1 MVIIHQAETFL
12 ENIMSFNIF
21 DENTYLSNNP
31 DVKAAVNAKSITS
44 GLEHFQKYG
53 LKEGRVAVSPYYDE
67 KLYLEKNPDVAAAV
81 KAGTFKSGLEH
92 YIQYGEAEGRSP
104 GAFDEQ
110 AYLKLYP
117 DVAAAVKAGVVS
129 SGLDHYIK
137 YGQNESNRVAVLSG
151 TTENDTLTALAKAGK
166 IDYITGVDV
175 SDYQAQANGNLK
187 FTSKNF
193 GTGEVDTLIG
203 GPGNDVFTVGTAVQP
218 FGTFGI
224 PQSFYVGNGDNDYAL
239 IKNFEPGKDA
249 ISLAGY
255 SSVTYRFNV
264 VDNNLNISTATGDLV
279 AKVEGV
285 TSLSQLPGNNS
296 NGTFLM
302 G

>member
-1 MVIIHQAETFL
+1 
-12 ENIMSFNIF
+12 MSFNIF
-21 DENTYLSNNP
+21 DENSYLSNNP
-31 DVKAAVNAKSITS
+31 DVKAAVDAKVVQS

-81 KAGTFKSGLEH
+81 KAGNFKSGLEH

-117 DVAAAVKAGVVS
+117 DVAAAVKAGIVS
-129 SGLDHYIK
+129 SGLQHYIK
-137 YGQNESNRVAVLSG
+137 YGQNESNRVGVMTG
-151 TTENDTLTALAKAGK
+151 TVGNDTLTGFGGAGK
-166 IDYITGVDV
+166 INYITGVDI

-187 FTSKNF
+187 FTSQNF
-193 GTGEVDTLIG
+193 GSGEVDTLIG
-203 GPGNDVFTVGTAVQP
+203 GPENDLFTLGTAVQP
-218 FGTFGI
+218 LGTFGI
-224 PQSFYVGNGDNDYAL
+224 PQSFYVGKGSDDYAV
-239 IKNFEPGKDA
+239 IKNFEVGKDA
-249 ISLAGY
+249 ISLGGY
-255 SSVTYRFNV
+255 SSVTYKFDV
-264 VDNNLNISTATGDLV
+264 VDNNLNISTASGDLV

-296 NGTFLM
+296 GGTFLM